1 MFRSDLGQN
10 FGITFPLFSEYT
22 NSFVGRVLGEQ
33 RGGAAEIL
41 SRIVAEHGN

>member
-1 MFRSDLGQN
+1 MFGSDLGQN
-10 FGITFPLFSEYT
+10 FDITFPLFSEYT
-22 NSFVGRVLGEQ
+22 NSFAGRVLGEQ